1 METARKDIFWTMRP
15 HKRVWWLVS
24 LYASTSK
31 YNTDNPQYWFFC
43 EIFYTLSTAALK
55 ISIGLFLL
63 RIAINRMHIWII
75 RWIMI
80 LNVVFA
86 VPYCLLCTFQCNPV
100 SFWWDLN
107 PNHHGKCISPDV
119 IMILTYVVSVLNSV
133 ADWTFGLLPFF
144 MVRKLQMKKQTKV
157 LVISILGFAAL

>member
-1 METARKDIFWTMRP
+1 MVPILTIPRK
-15 HKRVWWLVS
+15 
-24 LYASTSK
+24 
-31 YNTDNPQYWFFC
+31 QYWFFC

-63 RIAINRMHIWII
+63 RIAVDRIHIWII

-80 LNVVFA
+80 LNVLFA
-86 VPYCLLCTFQCNPV
+86 VPYCLLVTFQCRPI

-107 PNHHGKCISPDV
+107 PDHHGKCISPDV
-119 IMILTYVVSVLNSV
+119 IMILTYVVSVLNSM

-144 MVRKLQMKKQTKV
+144 IVRKLQMKKQTKI
-157 LVISILGFAAL
+157 LVISILAFAGL